1 MNARLKMKKLEALA
15 DALPPVGNNLLERY
29 ESLRPERQAEWLR
42 TLSDHELNQLI
53 EQEIASLPAE
63 FQEPFQT
70 AAEESTVEDVID
82 ALRLSLQ

>member
-1 MNARLKMKKLEALA
+1 MITRLRKLERLA
-15 DALPPVGNNLLERY
+15 DALPPVGNSLLERY
-29 ESLRPERQAEWLR
+29 ESLRPERQTEWLR

-63 FQEPFQT
+63 FQEQFQA
-70 AAEESTVEDVID
+70 AAEELTLEELID